1 MQVIPIRDITHAQL
15 LPTLLDERRQS
26 TAYRRSVQVR

>member
-15 LPTLLDERRQS
+15 LPTLLDERF
-26 TAYRRSVQVR
+26 ARRPDA

>member
-15 LPTLLDERRQS
+15 LRTPPDERCG
-26 TAYRRSVQVR
+26 RRSVDV